1 MRRSCKWPIPQV
13 SSTEQVPAQRG
24 YGVVL
29 DRGAQ
34 YTDGMRIP
42 HTQLS
47 PVALRAVVEEFVT
60 RDGTD
65 HSPVER
71 RIETVLRQ
79 LDTGRV
85 ELHFDGETETC
96 QIVPVEGTPPADSWA
111 K

>member
-24 YGVVL
+24 YGVVP

-47 PVALRAVVEEFVT
+47 PFALRAVVEEFVT

-65 HSPVER
+65 HSSVER

-79 LDTGRV
+79 LDAGRV

-96 QIVPVEGTPPADSWA
+96 NIVPVEGKPTADR
-111 K
+111 